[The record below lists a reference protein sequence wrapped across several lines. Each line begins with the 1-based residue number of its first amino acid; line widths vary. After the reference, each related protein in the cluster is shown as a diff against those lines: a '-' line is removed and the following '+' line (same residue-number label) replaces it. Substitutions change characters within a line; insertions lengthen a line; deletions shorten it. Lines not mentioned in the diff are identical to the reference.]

1 MIMAKPDFPNLKRP
15 IQEMPAYVE
24 EAINGRGLMEVYRM
38 RPPYQQNDYLWW
50 IKSARRPETRQKR
63 LNQMLDE
70 LAGADKYMNMP
81 YRSTER
87 EKG

>member
-1 MIMAKPDFPNLKRP
+1 MSKPDFPNLRRP

-24 EAINGRGLMEVYRM
+24 EAINGRGLMEAYCM

-50 IKSARRPETRQKR
+50 IKSAKRPETQQKR
-63 LNQMLDE
+63 LNQMLEE
-70 LAGADKYMNMP
+70 LAGGNRYMNMP